1 MIACINV
8 PMDKKYA
15 NQLNL
20 AIKYAAKE
28 IKKACLPLV
37 NNEIYSTGTG
47 ATHNKYQYLFS
58 V

>member
-1 MIACINV
+1 
-8 PMDKKYA
+8 MDKKYA

-20 AIKYAAKE
+20 PIKYAAKE